1 MKFLVTGA
9 AGFIGYHTA
18 RALLD
23 RGDTVIGL
31 DNVNPYYDP
40 TLKEARLEQL
50 RAYEGFRF
58 VRLDL
63 ADREGMAELFRRE
76 GFQRVIHL
84 AAQAG
89 VRHSLTDPYSYV
101 DSNVMGTLN
110 ILEGC
115 RYNRVEHL
123 TFAST
128 SSVYG
133 NHKDMPFSEHSPTDH
148 PLAIYAAT
156 KKATEHMAHSY
167 AHLYR
172 LPCTGLRFFTVYGPW
187 GRPDMAL
194 FLFTRK
200 ILAGEPIDVF
210 NYGKHLR
217 DFTYIDDIV
226 DGVLR
231 ASDRVAAPEPGW
243 DAHNPDTATSDAP
256 WRIYNIGADQPV
268 PLMRFIE
275 VLERELGTEA
285 KKKYHPLQPGD
296 VPETHSDISDLARD
310 TGYRPQVS
318 VEEGV
323 RRFVQW
329 YRMYFQIG
337 KEPPRSQ

>member
-1 MKFLVTGA
+1 MKILVTGA
-9 AGFIGYHTA
+9 AGFIGYHTC
-18 RALLD
+18 RALLQ
-23 RGDTVIGL
+23 RGDTVVGL
-31 DNVNPYYDP
+31 DNINPYYDP
-40 TLKEARLEQL
+40 SLKRARLERLQGF
-50 RAYEGFRF
+50 ESFRF
-58 VRLDL
+58 AYLDL
-63 ADREGMAELFRRE
+63 AEREGMAELFRSE
-76 GFQRVIHL
+76 GFRRVIHM

-89 VRHSLTDPYSYV
+89 VRYSLTDPYSYV

-110 ILEGC
+110 VLEGC
-115 RYNRVEHL
+115 RYNQVEHL
-123 TFAST
+123 TFASS

-133 NHKDMPFSEHSPTDH
+133 SHRNMPFSEHTSTEH

-194 FLFTRK
+194 FLFTSK
-200 ILAGEPIDVF
+200 ILAGKPIDVF

-231 ASDRVAAPEPGW
+231 ASDKVAQPHPEW
-243 DAHNPDTATSDAP
+243 DPKNPDTASSDAP
-256 WRIYNIGADQPV
+256 WRLYNIGADQPV
-268 PLMRFIE
+268 PLSRFIQ
-275 VLERELGTEA
+275 VLETELGREA
-285 KKKYHPLQPGD
+285 EKNYLPLQPGD

-310 TGYRPQVS
+310 TGYAPQTS

-329 YRMYFQIG
+329 YRWYYG
-337 KEPPRSQ
+337 V